1 LVVSKVF
8 HSNMMATRGARGF
21 TLLELLIVVSII
33 GIISAIAIPG
43 LLRARMS
50 GNEASGIGT
59 LRAINS
65 GEQSFA
71 ATCGGGG
78 YAVRLEDLAKLP
90 LSGGE
95 GFISPELNVN
105 DVIKSGYKIRL
116 EKDAGGTPA
125 GGHAVS
131 DATMS
136 CNATAPWSAYYGS
149 AVPVGFL
156 NPATGTRSFATDTR
170 GTIFFNSTAV
180 APTNPLTASMIPL
193 Q

>member
-1 LVVSKVF
+1 
-8 HSNMMATRGARGF
+8 MATPGTRGF

-33 GIISAIAIPG
+33 AIISAIAVPG
-43 LLRARMS
+43 LLRARMA
-50 GNEASGIGT
+50 GNEASGVGT

-71 ATCGGGG
+71 STCGGGG

-95 GFISPELNVN
+95 GFISPELDVN
-105 DVIKSGYKIRL
+105 DVIKSGYKIRI

-136 CNATAPWSAYYGS
+136 CNATAPWSAYYSS
-149 AVPVGFL
+149 AVPVSF
-156 NPATGTRSFATDTR
+156 NPGTGTRSFATDTR
-170 GTIFFNSTAV
+170 GTIFFNSTAI
-180 APTNPLTASMIPL
+180 APANPLTAAMIPL